1 MTQQYLKYDP
11 LTGNITDNTGL
22 LVASLLGFVPVD
34 AGENAE
40 STSVDDMIKLK
51 NSGFTAEEVIAI
63 KKANL

>member
-1 MTQQYLKYDP
+1 MANQYLKYDP

-22 LVASLLGFVPVD
+22 LVASLLGFAPVD
-34 AGENAE
+34 IEESAE

>member
-11 LTGNITDNTGL
+11 LTGNITDDSGL
-22 LVASLLGFVPVD
+22 LVASLLGFMPVNLD
-34 AGENAE
+34 KIEV
-40 STSVDDMIKLK
+40 STSIDDMIKLK